1 MAISQYK
8 LLGDPF
14 GGGAVSDIDTVKRFP
29 LGIEVQ
35 GVRVGTGSADTVPGF
50 EAGVF
55 KYMQG
60 SNVASVGQFVHI
72 SQGSA
77 VLLANANS
85 ASKFPI
91 GIACAV
97 LSATNQY
104 GWVQVEGVADYGR
117 GTNSSIA
124 AGAPLYLAA
133 GSAGIAVSVVT
144 SGNMIV
150 GAVLPASYTS
160 SQSNAMTVQLF
171 RPHMVGVLVG
181 STNASVSGV

>member
-1 MAISQYK
+1 MAVSQYK
-8 LLGDPF
+8 ILGANI
-14 GGGAVSDIDTVKRFP
+14 GGGAISDIDTVKRFP
-29 LGIEVQ
+29 LGLEVQ
-35 GVRVGTGSADTVPGF
+35 VVRVATGASDTVPGF
-50 EAGVF
+50 EAGVA
-55 KYMQG
+55 KYVQG

-91 GIACAV
+91 GIACAA
-97 LSATNQY
+97 LTATSQY
-104 GWVQVEGVADYGR
+104 GWAMVEGPVDFAR

-144 SGNMIV
+144 SGNQIF
-150 GAVLPASYTS
+150 GAVAPASYTS
-160 SQSNAMTVQLF
+160 SQSNSMTVHLN
-171 RPHMVGVLVG
+171 RPMLIGVLVG